1 MRHTPQALPTRST
14 RIQEAAPC
22 RSKNPQH
29 TPQRAETH
37 RRLNPSDWLKAIQ
50 WETKK
55 ITKLTSLQ
63 ECDPG
68 MSYAH
73 VGLLRFARPE
83 TAISNGPIASNTNDH
98 SVSWSMQAEV
108 NNKFCLKFAGPS
120 WPWMIVPAEQFVA
133 SIRIIPS
140 HCLWDFTSTIA
151 QKLTTS
157 LTCLTPRGQMC
168 FPPVFMSLYFYCSLR
183 CCGFMSVPALNI
195 LCYLCIRSW

>member
-1 MRHTPQALPTRST
+1 MRHTSTSNPEHPHTRGST
-14 RIQEAAPC
+14 CQ
-22 RSKNPQH
+22 SKNPQH

-37 RRLNPSDWLKAIQ
+37 RRLNPSDWLQAIQ

-63 ECDPG
+63 ESDPG

-73 VGLLRFARPE
+73 VGLLRFAWPE

-133 SIRIIPS
+133 SIRIISS
-140 HCLWDFTSTIA
+140 HCLWDFTSTIV

-168 FPPVFMSLYFYCSLR
+168 FPFMSWYIYCSLA

-195 LCYLCIRSW
+195 LCYLCIRSR